1 MQMQN
6 RETRD
11 RVIDLHLHTT
21 ASDGCLTAE
30 QLVARAVA
38 AGIET
43 IAVTDHDTMAS
54 VPQAAAHAAN
64 CGMTFVPGIEITAVD
79 DGHDVHV
86 LGYYVSPDS
95 PELVKLLQN
104 LRASRLARA
113 REITERLAK
122 AGAPI
127 DAAMLFETAG
137 GGTIARPQIAKALIA
152 ARHVESVAEAFER
165 FLSEGRPAYVPHQG
179 ARPESVVEI
188 IVRSG
193 GVASLAH
200 PGPLKRDHLIPLL
213 IDSGLGALEVYHSD
227 HDEYTRQRYLGVAR
241 EFDLL
246 VTGGSDFH
254 GNGRPR
260 DAFFGRISLPHTE
273 FARLANSRSHAA

>member
-1 MQMQN
+1 M
-6 RETRD
+6 
-11 RVIDLHLHTT
+11 IDLHLHTT
-21 ASDGCLTAE
+21 ASDGRLTAE
-30 QLVARAVA
+30 QLVARAVS
-38 AGIET
+38 AGIDT
-43 IAVTDHDTMAS
+43 MAVTDHDTMAA
-54 VPQAAAHAAN
+54 VPQAAAHAAR
-64 CGMTFVPGIEITAVD
+64 CGINFVPGIEITAVH

-95 PELVKLLQN
+95 PELAALQQH
-104 LRASRLARA
+104 LRESRLARA
-113 REITERLAK
+113 CEIAERLADV
-122 AGAPI
+122 GARI
-127 DAAMLFETAG
+127 DVAMLLESAG
-137 GGTIARPQIAKALIA
+137 GGTIARPQIAQALIA
-152 ARHVESVAEAFER
+152 AGHVASVSEAFER

-179 ARPESVVEI
+179 ARPERVVEV

-213 IDSGLGALEVYHSD
+213 VDSGLAALEVYHSD
-227 HDEYTRQRYLGVAR
+227 HDELMRQHYLGLAR

-260 DAFFGRISLPHTE
+260 DAFFGRIGLPPE
-273 FARLANSRSHAA
+273 DFARFANSRSHAA

>member
-1 MQMQN
+1 M
-6 RETRD
+6 
-11 RVIDLHLHTT
+11 IDLHLHTT
-21 ASDGCLTAE
+21 ASDGCLSAE

-54 VPQAAAHAAN
+54 VPQAAARAAE

-86 LGYYVSPDS
+86 LGYYVAPDS
-95 PELVKLLQN
+95 PELASLLQN
-104 LRASRLARA
+104 LRGSRLARA

-127 DAAMLFETAG
+127 DADMLFETAG
-137 GGTIARPQIAKALIA
+137 SGTIARPQIAKALIA
-152 ARHVESVAEAFER
+152 ARHVESVAEAFEK
-165 FLSEGRPAYVPHQG
+165 FLAEGRPAYVPHQG
-179 ARPESVVEI
+179 ARPERVVEV

-200 PGPLKRDHLIPLL
+200 PGPLKRDHLIPALVE
-213 IDSGLGALEVYHSD
+213 SGLGALEVYHSD
-227 HDEYTRQRYLGVAR
+227 HDETARRHYLRAAR
-241 EFDLL
+241 DFDLL

-254 GNGRPR
+254 GNGRAR
-260 DAFFGRISLPHTE
+260 DAFFGRIGLPPDD
-273 FARLANSRSHAA
+273 FVRLANSRSHAA